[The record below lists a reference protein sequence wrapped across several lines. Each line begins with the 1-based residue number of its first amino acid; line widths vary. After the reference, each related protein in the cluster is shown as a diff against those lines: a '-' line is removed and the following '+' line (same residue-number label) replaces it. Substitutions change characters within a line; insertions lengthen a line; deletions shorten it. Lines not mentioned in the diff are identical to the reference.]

1 MWINL
6 IAQKKESPY
15 FPIELS
21 SVVKIWEQTGKMPHL
36 LTKISSKFNKEI
48 DNIVKNLATAIEP
61 IVIMAVWAIVWTI
74 IMAVMLPFFNMV
86 NVI

>member
-1 MWINL
+1 
-6 IAQKKESPY
+6 
-15 FPIELS
+15 
-21 SVVKIWEQTGKMPHL
+21 MPNL
-36 LTKISSKFNKEI
+36 LTKISLKFNKEI

-61 IVIMAVWAIVWTI
+61 IVIMAVWWIVWTI